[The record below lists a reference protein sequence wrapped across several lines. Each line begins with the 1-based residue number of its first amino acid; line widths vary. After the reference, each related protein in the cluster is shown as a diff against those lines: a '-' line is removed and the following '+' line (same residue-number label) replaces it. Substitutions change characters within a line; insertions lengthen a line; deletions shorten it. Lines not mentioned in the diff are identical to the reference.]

1 MLADFCASEAAPS
14 QDWLAGER
22 AKVVAA
28 IDVGGRV
35 PRRRSAG
42 LGWFFWFGAPGWS
55 GGSGWF
61 RWLVVPRTLVFG
73 VVAVAAVS
81 ALLIALVVP
90 SVYGGSHVQI
100 QTAAYVISQTEAAL
114 SAPAA
119 EKMVVH
125 VHTANGPGV
134 EQDLFFNSSG
144 HMLSAKQTDSWYYG
158 PWDSTF
164 PERREGLTA
173 GGQPVYDTGIA
184 QDPDIVVDYPARIW
198 WRAAS
203 DLMPWPPAHGSA
215 LACNNAGAYV
225 FVMNNAPTY
234 WPGDLRRLLACGK
247 FTTSGTERVDGVDA
261 IKVTQVRPDGMSAVL
276 WVDPSGFLPLRV
288 AVLKQNVRGG
298 PYQLYKEETVQWLP
312 PTAANL
318 AEITVPIP
326 SGFVQV
332 PAPPQS
338 CGNGSLAAVK
348 NCDSALDAWWA
359 MYVAPRL

>member
-1 MLADFCASEAAPS
+1 MLADFCASEAVPS
-14 QDWLAGER
+14 ADWLAGER
-22 AKVVAA
+22 GKVIAA
-28 IDVGGRV
+28 IDAGGRV
-35 PRRRSAG
+35 PRRRPAG
-42 LGWFFWFGAPGWS
+42 FGWFFWFGGF
-55 GGSGWF
+55 GWF
-61 RWLVVPRTLVFG
+61 RRLVVSRTAVFG
-73 VVAVAAVS
+73 VVVVAAVS

-114 SAPAA
+114 SASAA
-119 EKMVVH
+119 ENMVVH

-134 EQDLFFNSSG
+134 EQDLFFNTSG
-144 HMLSAKQTDSWYYG
+144 HVLHAKQTDSWYYV
-158 PWDSTF
+158 PRDSTF
-164 PERREGLTA
+164 PERREGFTA
-173 GGQPVYDTGIA
+173 GSQPVYDTGIA

-203 DLMPWPPAHGSA
+203 DIMLWPPAHGSA
-215 LACNNAGAYV
+215 LSCNNAGVYL

-247 FTTSGTERVDGVDA
+247 FTVSGTERVDGVDA
-261 IKVTQVRPDGMSAVL
+261 IKVTQVRPGGMSVVL

-288 AVLKQNVRGG
+288 TVSEQNVRGG
-298 PYQLYKEETVQWLP
+298 PYQLYRDETVQWLP

-318 AEITVPIP
+318 TTLTVPIP

-332 PAPPQS
+332 PAPPES

-359 MYVAPRL
+359 MYVTPRL